1 MTHWDDQR
9 GHRYTCVIMRW
20 GSTRDMLAVGLAWV
34 AYALFYLSVFGLV
47 VGVPIGLLILLARVL
62 LS

>member
-1 MTHWDDQR
+1 
-9 GHRYTCVIMRW
+9 
-20 GSTRDMLAVGLAWV
+20 MLAVGLAWV